1 MTTLPVF
8 PNVPMGEV
16 TVFPLRS
23 PYGLFGFR
31 LAEAAKLLQ
40 IPLPN
45 HGAQSSDNPIQSRD
59 LFLGLCRPITS
70 LSLFF
75 SVVALE
81 DFARDIH
88 AELYVEEVEREKIK
102 KCRTSLIDHL
112 KRLAKRCDGL
122 AFMPEESDRLNDLV
136 ELRNIIAHYGGLVP
150 PDRKFLYWKVD
161 PSHPLNPPAS
171 FVLGEIRFIADMAGR
186 AHEAVRDEVLR
197 RHISAAGPGWSRAP
211 SDEILRLIEVFAFF
225 GISTPGTAN
234 TIAHAGPDIRT
245 LLAHDF
251 SDLVSKAD
259 TERESAV
266 ASLRE
271 ACIRQ
276 LVEKFGP

>member
-1 MTTLPVF
+1 MTTLPIF

-16 TVFPLRS
+16 TAFPFRA

-40 IPLPN
+40 IPLPI

-70 LSLFF
+70 LSLFV

-81 DFARDIH
+81 DFARDVH
-88 AELYVEEVEREKIK
+88 AELYVEEVEREKIR
-102 KCRTSLIDHL
+102 KCRAPLIVHL
-112 KRLAKRCDGL
+112 QRLAEKCDGL
-122 AFMPEESDRLNDLV
+122 AFMPDESDRLDDLV
-136 ELRNIIAHYGGLVP
+136 KLRNIIAHYGGLVP

-161 PSHPLNPPAS
+161 ASHPLNPPAS
-171 FVLGEIRFIADMAGR
+171 FVQGEIRFIADMATR
-186 AHEAVRDEVLR
+186 VHEAVRDEVFR
-197 RHISAAGPGWSRAP
+197 RHISAAGAGWSGAP

-225 GISTPGTAN
+225 GKLTPGAASTMAY
-234 TIAHAGPDIRT
+234 AGPDIRT

-251 SDLVSKAD
+251 SDLVSRAD
-259 TERESAV
+259 TEREAAV
-266 ASLRE
+266 ASLQE
-271 ACIRQ
+271 ACIRR